1 MSLHL
6 ILGPMFS
13 GKSTRLIEHIRA
25 FKTLDYLMMVI
36 KPDIDRR
43 YTETSDIC
51 THNQD
56 KEECY
61 TVPINGLESVFE
73 KEEFKK
79 AKVVM
84 IEEGQFFSGLY
95 SSVLR
100 MLDYE
105 KKHIYIT
112 ALNGDSQR
120 KLFGEIYLLLPL
132 CSKIEWLQA
141 LCIRCKNGTPA
152 IYSKRT
158 SESSEQ
164 IYVGSKE
171 QYEAVCFD
179 HY

>member
-25 FKTLDYLMMVI
+25 FKTLDYPMMVV

-43 YTETSDIC
+43 YTETNDIC

-61 TVPINGLESVFE
+61 TVPIHDLETILDRH
-73 KEEFKK
+73 EFKK

-84 IEEGQFFSGLY
+84 IEEGQFFSNLY
-95 SSVLR
+95 KTVLR
-100 MLDYE
+100 MLDDE

-132 CSKIEWLQA
+132 CTKIEWLQA

-158 SESSEQ
+158 SDSSEQ
-164 IYVGSKE
+164 IVVGSQDK
-171 QYEAVCFD
+171 YEAVCFE